1 MSKMR
6 YNKVQR
12 YLFINRKQAKKTV
25 HSNWS
30 DSQQTRLKWQN
41 NSHRK
46 I

>member
-1 MSKMR
+1 MR

-12 YLFINRKQAKKTV
+12 YLFINRKQARKKTV

-41 NSHRK
+41 NSHGK